1 MNISAVIPTF
11 NRGHCLLRA
20 INSILA
26 QTTPVDEIIVVD
38 DGSNDKTYDLLLK
51 SELLDTRGQV
61 PNIRYLYQENKG
73 VSAARNLGIKEA
85 ENEYIALLDS
95 DDAWIE
101 TKIERQVL
109 KLEEKKLSCR
119 ITHTEEIWLKD
130 GQRINPKKKHNKSGG
145 FIFEKCLP
153 LCCISPSSVLLHRTL
168 FDEYGF
174 FDETLPACEDY
185 DMWLRLCAFE
195 EVLFVEEALTIK
207 YGGHADQ
214 LSRAFWGMDR
224 FRVQALEK
232 LINSGK
238 LSKIQRSQALEM
250 LVKKIEILLLGAK
263 KREKKEMIQNL
274 DMKLNYWLEMILY
287 LLNLINYNK
296 D

>member
-1 MNISAVIPTF
+1 MMNVSAVIPTF

-20 INSILA
+20 INSVLA

-38 DGSNDKTYDLLLK
+38 DGSDDKTYDLLVK
-51 SELLDTRGQV
+51 SELLDMRGQM

-95 DDAWIE
+95 DDAWAE
-101 TKIERQVL
+101 TKIERQAL
-109 KLEEKKLSCR
+109 KLEKKNFSCR

-130 GQRINPKKKHNKSGG
+130 GQRINPKKKHKKSGG

-153 LCCISPSSVLLHRTL
+153 LCCISPSSILLHRTL
-168 FDEYGF
+168 FNEYGF
-174 FDETLPACEDY
+174 FDEKLPACEDY

-238 LSKIQRSQALEM
+238 LSKTQRSQALEM

-274 DMKLNYWLEMILY
+274 DMKLNYWLEMI
-287 LLNLINYNK
+287 
-296 D
+296 

>member
-51 SELLDTRGQV
+51 SELLDMRGQL

-109 KLEEKKLSCR
+109 KLEAKKLSCR

-168 FDEYGF
+168 FDDYGF
-174 FDETLPACEDY
+174 FDEKLPACEDY

-195 EVLFVEEALTIK
+195 EVLFVDEALTIK

-238 LSKIQRSQALEM
+238 LSKTQRSQALEM

-263 KREKKEMIQNL
+263 KRKKKEMIQNL
-274 DMKLNYWLEMILY
+274 DMKLNYWLEMI
-287 LLNLINYNK
+287 
-296 D
+296 

>member
-1 MNISAVIPTF
+1 MMNVSAVIPTF

-20 INSILA
+20 INSVLA

-38 DGSNDKTYDLLLK
+38 DGSDDKTYDLLVK
-51 SELLDTRGQV
+51 SELLDMRGQL

-95 DDAWIE
+95 DDAWAE
-101 TKIERQVL
+101 TKIERQAL
-109 KLEEKKLSCR
+109 KLEKKNFSCR

-130 GQRINPKKKHNKSGG
+130 GQRINPKKKHKKSGG

-168 FDEYGF
+168 FNDYGF
-174 FDETLPACEDY
+174 FDEKLPACEDY

-224 FRVQALEK
+224 FRILALEK

-238 LSKIQRSQALEM
+238 LSKTQRSQALEM

-274 DMKLNYWLEMILY
+274 DMKLNYWLEMI
-287 LLNLINYNK
+287 
-296 D
+296 

>member
-1 MNISAVIPTF
+1 MMNVSAVIPTF

-20 INSILA
+20 INSVLA

-38 DGSNDKTYDLLLK
+38 DGSDDKTYDLLVK
-51 SELLDTRGQV
+51 SELLDMRGQL

-95 DDAWIE
+95 DDAWAE
-101 TKIERQVL
+101 TKIERQAL
-109 KLEEKKLSCR
+109 KLEKKNFSCR

-130 GQRINPKKKHNKSGG
+130 GQRINPKKKHKKSGG

-168 FDEYGF
+168 FNDYGF
-174 FDETLPACEDY
+174 FDEKLPACEDY

-214 LSRAFWGMDR
+214 LSRSFWGMDR
-224 FRVQALEK
+224 FRVLALEK

-238 LSKIQRSQALEM
+238 LSKTQRSQALAM

-274 DMKLNYWLEMILY
+274 DMKLNYWLEMI
-287 LLNLINYNK
+287 
-296 D
+296 

>member
-1 MNISAVIPTF
+1 MMNVSAVIPTF

-20 INSILA
+20 INSVLA

-38 DGSNDKTYDLLLK
+38 DGSDDKTYDLLVK
-51 SELLDTRGQV
+51 SELLDMRGQL

-168 FDEYGF
+168 FNDYGF
-174 FDETLPACEDY
+174 FDEKLPACEDY

-224 FRVQALEK
+224 FRVLALEK

-238 LSKIQRSQALEM
+238 LSKTQRSQALEM

-274 DMKLNYWLEMILY
+274 DMKLNYWLEMI
-287 LLNLINYNK
+287 
-296 D
+296 

>member
-1 MNISAVIPTF
+1 MMNVSAVIPTF

-20 INSILA
+20 INSVLA

-38 DGSNDKTYDLLLK
+38 DGSDDKTYDLLVK
-51 SELLDTRGQV
+51 SELLDMRGQL

-95 DDAWIE
+95 DDAWAK
-101 TKIERQVL
+101 TKIERQAL
-109 KLEEKKLSCR
+109 KLEKKNFSCR

-130 GQRINPKKKHNKSGG
+130 GQRINPKKKHKKSGG

-168 FDEYGF
+168 FDDYGF
-174 FDETLPACEDY
+174 FDEKLPACEDY

-224 FRVQALEK
+224 FRVLALEK

-238 LSKIQRSQALEM
+238 LSKTQRSQALEM

-274 DMKLNYWLEMILY
+274 DRKLNYWLEMI
-287 LLNLINYNK
+287 
-296 D
+296 

>member
-51 SELLDTRGQV
+51 SELLDMRGQL

-109 KLEEKKLSCR
+109 KLEAKKLSCR

-168 FDEYGF
+168 FDDYGF
-174 FDETLPACEDY
+174 FDEKLPACEDY

-195 EVLFVEEALTIK
+195 EVLFVDEALTIK

-238 LSKIQRSQALEM
+238 LSKTQRSQALEM

-274 DMKLNYWLEMILY
+274 DMKLNYWLEMT
-287 LLNLINYNK
+287 
-296 D
+296 

>member
-1 MNISAVIPTF
+1 MMNVSAVIPTF

-20 INSILA
+20 INSVLA

-38 DGSNDKTYDLLLK
+38 DGSDDKTYDLLVK
-51 SELLDTRGQV
+51 SELLDMRGQL

-95 DDAWIE
+95 DDAWAE
-101 TKIERQVL
+101 TKIERQAL
-109 KLEEKKLSCR
+109 KLEKKNFSCR

-130 GQRINPKKKHNKSGG
+130 GQRINPKKKHKKSGG

-168 FDEYGF
+168 FNDYGF
-174 FDETLPACEDY
+174 FDEKLPACEDY

-224 FRVQALEK
+224 FRVLALEK

-238 LSKIQRSQALEM
+238 LSKTQRSQALEM

-274 DMKLNYWLEMILY
+274 DMKLNYWLEMT
-287 LLNLINYNK
+287 
-296 D
+296 

>member
-1 MNISAVIPTF
+1 MMNVSAVIPTF

-20 INSILA
+20 INSVLA

-38 DGSNDKTYDLLLK
+38 DGSDDKTYDLLVK
-51 SELLDTRGQV
+51 SELLDMRGQL

-95 DDAWIE
+95 DDAWAE
-101 TKIERQVL
+101 TKIERQAL
-109 KLEEKKLSCR
+109 KLEKKNFSCR

-130 GQRINPKKKHNKSGG
+130 GQRINPKKKHKKSGG

-168 FDEYGF
+168 FNEYGF
-174 FDETLPACEDY
+174 FDEKLPACEDY

-238 LSKIQRSQALEM
+238 LSKTQRSQALEM

-274 DMKLNYWLEMILY
+274 DMKLNYWLEMI
-287 LLNLINYNK
+287 
-296 D
+296 

>member
-1 MNISAVIPTF
+1 MMNVSAVIPTF

-20 INSILA
+20 INSVLA

-38 DGSNDKTYDLLLK
+38 DGSDDKTYDLLVK
-51 SELLDTRGQV
+51 SELLDMRGQM

-95 DDAWIE
+95 DDAWAE
-101 TKIERQVL
+101 TKIERQAL
-109 KLEEKKLSCR
+109 KLEKKNFSCR

-130 GQRINPKKKHNKSGG
+130 GQRINPKKKHKKSGG

-168 FDEYGF
+168 FNEYGF
-174 FDETLPACEDY
+174 FDEKLPACEDY

-238 LSKIQRSQALEM
+238 LSKTQRSQALEM

-274 DMKLNYWLEMILY
+274 DMKLNYWLEMI
-287 LLNLINYNK
+287 
-296 D
+296 

>member
-1 MNISAVIPTF
+1 MNITAVIPTF

-51 SELLDTRGQV
+51 SELLDTRGQL

-274 DMKLNYWLEMILY
+274 DMKLNYWLEMI
-287 LLNLINYNK
+287 
-296 D
+296 

>member
-1 MNISAVIPTF
+1 MMNVSAVIPTF

-20 INSILA
+20 INSVLA

-38 DGSNDKTYDLLLK
+38 DGSDDKTYDLLVK
-51 SELLDTRGQV
+51 SELLDMRGQL

-95 DDAWIE
+95 DDAWAE
-101 TKIERQVL
+101 TKIERQAL
-109 KLEEKKLSCR
+109 KLEKKKFSCR

-130 GQRINPKKKHNKSGG
+130 GQRINPKKKHKKSGG

-168 FDEYGF
+168 FNDYGF
-174 FDETLPACEDY
+174 FDEKLPACEDY

-238 LSKIQRSQALEM
+238 LSKTQRSQALEM

-274 DMKLNYWLEMILY
+274 DMKLNYWLEMI
-287 LLNLINYNK
+287 
-296 D
+296 

>member
-1 MNISAVIPTF
+1 MMNVSAVIPTF

-20 INSILA
+20 INSVLA

-38 DGSNDKTYDLLLK
+38 DGSDDKTYDLLVK
-51 SELLDTRGQV
+51 NELLDIRGQL

-95 DDAWIE
+95 DDAWAE
-101 TKIERQVL
+101 TKIERQAL
-109 KLEEKKLSCR
+109 KLEKKNFSCR

-130 GQRINPKKKHNKSGG
+130 GQRINPKKKHKKSGG

-168 FDEYGF
+168 FNDYGF
-174 FDETLPACEDY
+174 FDEKLPACEDY

-224 FRVQALEK
+224 FRVLALEK
-232 LINSGK
+232 LINSGE
-238 LSKIQRSQALEM
+238 LSKTQRSKALEI

-274 DMKLNYWLEMILY
+274 DMKLNYWLEMI
-287 LLNLINYNK
+287 
-296 D
+296 

>member
-1 MNISAVIPTF
+1 MMNVSAVIPTF

-20 INSILA
+20 INSVLA

-38 DGSNDKTYDLLLK
+38 DGSDDKTYDLLVK
-51 SELLDTRGQV
+51 SELLDIRGQL

-95 DDAWIE
+95 DDAWAE
-101 TKIERQVL
+101 TKIERQAL
-109 KLEEKKLSCR
+109 KLEKKNFSCR

-130 GQRINPKKKHNKSGG
+130 GQRINPKKKHKKSGG

-168 FDEYGF
+168 FDDYGF
-174 FDETLPACEDY
+174 FDEKLPACEDY

-224 FRVQALEK
+224 FRVLALEK

-238 LSKIQRSQALEM
+238 LSKTQRSQALEM

-274 DMKLNYWLEMILY
+274 DMKLI
-287 LLNLINYNK
+287 

>member
-1 MNISAVIPTF
+1 MMNVSAVIPTF

-20 INSILA
+20 INSVLA

-38 DGSNDKTYDLLLK
+38 DGSDDKTYDLLVK
-51 SELLDTRGQV
+51 SELLDMRGQL

-95 DDAWIE
+95 DDAWAE
-101 TKIERQVL
+101 TKIERQAL
-109 KLEEKKLSCR
+109 KLEKKNFSCR

-130 GQRINPKKKHNKSGG
+130 GQRINPKKKHKKSGG

-168 FDEYGF
+168 FNEYGF
-174 FDETLPACEDY
+174 FDEKLPACEDY

-207 YGGHADQ
+207 YGGHSDQ

-224 FRVQALEK
+224 FRVLALEK

-238 LSKIQRSQALEM
+238 LSKTQRSQALEM

-274 DMKLNYWLEMILY
+274 DMKLNYWLEMI
-287 LLNLINYNK
+287 
-296 D
+296 

>member
-1 MNISAVIPTF
+1 MMNVSAVIPTF

-38 DGSNDKTYDLLLK
+38 DGSDDKTYDLLVK
-51 SELLDTRGQV
+51 SELLDMRGQM

-95 DDAWIE
+95 DDAWAE
-101 TKIERQVL
+101 TKIERQAL
-109 KLEEKKLSCR
+109 KLEKKNFSCR

-130 GQRINPKKKHNKSGG
+130 GQRINPKKKHKKSGG

-168 FDEYGF
+168 FNDYGF
-174 FDETLPACEDY
+174 FDEKLPACEDY

-224 FRVQALEK
+224 FRVLALEK

-238 LSKIQRSQALEM
+238 LSTTQRSQALEM

-274 DMKLNYWLEMILY
+274 DMKLNYWLEMI
-287 LLNLINYNK
+287 
-296 D
+296 

>member
-1 MNISAVIPTF
+1 MNVSAVIPTF

-20 INSILA
+20 INSVLA

-38 DGSNDKTYDLLLK
+38 DGSDDKTYDLLVK
-51 SELLDTRGQV
+51 SELLDMRGQL

-95 DDAWIE
+95 DDAWAE
-101 TKIERQVL
+101 TKIERQAL
-109 KLEEKKLSCR
+109 KLEKKNFSCR

-130 GQRINPKKKHNKSGG
+130 GQRINPKKKHKKSGG

-168 FDEYGF
+168 FDDYGF
-174 FDETLPACEDY
+174 FDEKLPACEDY

-214 LSRAFWGMDR
+214 LSRSFWGMDR

-238 LSKIQRSQALEM
+238 LSKTQRSQALEM

-263 KREKKEMIQNL
+263 KREKKEMIKNL
-274 DMKLNYWLEMILY
+274 DMKLNYWLEMI
-287 LLNLINYNK
+287 
-296 D
+296 

>member
-1 MNISAVIPTF
+1 MINVSAVIPTF

-20 INSILA
+20 INSVLA
-26 QTTPVDEIIVVD
+26 QTTPVDEIIIVD
-38 DGSNDKTYDLLLK
+38 DGSDDKTYDLLVK
-51 SELLDTRGQV
+51 SELLDMRGQL

-95 DDAWIE
+95 DDAWAE
-101 TKIERQVL
+101 TKIERQAL
-109 KLEEKKLSCR
+109 KLEKKNFSCR

-130 GQRINPKKKHNKSGG
+130 GQRINPKKKHKKSGG

-168 FDEYGF
+168 FDDYGF
-174 FDETLPACEDY
+174 FDEKLPACEDY

-224 FRVQALEK
+224 FRVLALEK

-238 LSKIQRSQALEM
+238 LSKTQRSQALEM

-274 DMKLNYWLEMILY
+274 DMKLNYWLEMI
-287 LLNLINYNK
+287 
-296 D
+296 

>member
-1 MNISAVIPTF
+1 M
-11 NRGHCLLRA
+11 
-20 INSILA
+20 
-26 QTTPVDEIIVVD
+26 
-38 DGSNDKTYDLLLK
+38 
-51 SELLDTRGQV
+51 RGQL

-95 DDAWIE
+95 DDAWAE
-101 TKIERQVL
+101 TKIERPAL
-109 KLEEKKLSCR
+109 KLEKKNFSCR

-130 GQRINPKKKHNKSGG
+130 GQRINPKKKHKKSGG

-168 FDEYGF
+168 FDDYGF
-174 FDETLPACEDY
+174 FDEKLPACEDY

-214 LSRAFWGMDR
+214 LSRSFWGMDR

-238 LSKIQRSQALEM
+238 LPKTQRSQALEM

-274 DMKLNYWLEMILY
+274 DMKLNYWLEMI
-287 LLNLINYNK
+287 
-296 D
+296 

>member
-1 MNISAVIPTF
+1 MMNVSAVIPTF

-20 INSILA
+20 INSVLA

-38 DGSNDKTYDLLLK
+38 DGSDDKTYDLLVK
-51 SELLDTRGQV
+51 SELLDMRGQL

-95 DDAWIE
+95 DDAWAE
-101 TKIERQVL
+101 TKIERQAL
-109 KLEEKKLSCR
+109 KLEKKNFSCR

-130 GQRINPKKKHNKSGG
+130 GQRINPKKKHKKSGG

-168 FDEYGF
+168 FNDYGF
-174 FDETLPACEDY
+174 FDEKLPACEDY

-214 LSRAFWGMDR
+214 LSRSFWGMDR

-238 LSKIQRSQALEM
+238 LSKTQRSQALEM

-274 DMKLNYWLEMILY
+274 DMKLNYWLEMI
-287 LLNLINYNK
+287 
-296 D
+296 

>member
-1 MNISAVIPTF
+1 MMNVSAVIPTF

-20 INSILA
+20 INSVLA

-38 DGSNDKTYDLLLK
+38 DGSDDKTYDLLVK
-51 SELLDTRGQV
+51 SELLDMRGQL

-95 DDAWIE
+95 DDAWAK
-101 TKIERQVL
+101 TKIERQAL
-109 KLEEKKLSCR
+109 KLEKKNFSCR

-130 GQRINPKKKHNKSGG
+130 GQRINPKKKHKKSGG

-168 FDEYGF
+168 FNDYGF
-174 FDETLPACEDY
+174 FDEKLPACEDY

-224 FRVQALEK
+224 FRVLALEK

-238 LSKIQRSQALEM
+238 LSKTQRSQALEM

-274 DMKLNYWLEMILY
+274 DMKLNYWLEMI
-287 LLNLINYNK
+287 
-296 D
+296 

>member
-1 MNISAVIPTF
+1 MMNVSAVIPTF

-20 INSILA
+20 INSVLA

-38 DGSNDKTYDLLLK
+38 DGSDDKTYDLLVK
-51 SELLDTRGQV
+51 SELLDMRGQM

-95 DDAWIE
+95 DDAWAE
-101 TKIERQVL
+101 TKIERQAL
-109 KLEEKKLSCR
+109 KLEKKNFSCR

-130 GQRINPKKKHNKSGG
+130 GQRINPKKKHKKSGG

-168 FDEYGF
+168 FDDYGF
-174 FDETLPACEDY
+174 FDEKLPACEDY

-238 LSKIQRSQALEM
+238 LSKTQRSQALEM

-274 DMKLNYWLEMILY
+274 DMKLNYWLEMT
-287 LLNLINYNK
+287 
-296 D
+296 

>member
-1 MNISAVIPTF
+1 MMNVSAVIPTF

-20 INSILA
+20 INSVLA

-38 DGSNDKTYDLLLK
+38 DGSDDKTYDLLVK
-51 SELLDTRGQV
+51 SELLDMRGQL

-95 DDAWIE
+95 DDAWAE
-101 TKIERQVL
+101 TKIERQAL
-109 KLEEKKLSCR
+109 KLEKKNFSCR

-130 GQRINPKKKHNKSGG
+130 GQRINLKKKHKKSGG

-168 FDEYGF
+168 FNDYGF
-174 FDETLPACEDY
+174 FDEKLPACEDY

-238 LSKIQRSQALEM
+238 LSKTQRSQALEM

-274 DMKLNYWLEMILY
+274 DMKLNYWLEMI
-287 LLNLINYNK
+287 
-296 D
+296 

>member
-1 MNISAVIPTF
+1 MMNVSAVIPTF

-20 INSILA
+20 INSIIA

-38 DGSNDKTYDLLLK
+38 DGSDDKTYDLLVE
-51 SELLDTRGQV
+51 SELLEMRGQL

-95 DDAWIE
+95 DDAWNE
-101 TKIERQVL
+101 TKIERQAL
-109 KLEEKKLSCR
+109 KLEKKNFSCR

-130 GQRINPKKKHNKSGG
+130 GQRINPKKKHKKSGG

-168 FDEYGF
+168 FNDYGF
-174 FDETLPACEDY
+174 FDEKLPACEDY

-238 LSKIQRSQALEM
+238 LSKTQRSQALEM
-250 LVKKIEILLLGAK
+250 LIKKIEILLLGAK

-274 DMKLNYWLEMILY
+274 DMKLNYWLEMI
-287 LLNLINYNK
+287 
-296 D
+296 

>member
-1 MNISAVIPTF
+1 MMNVSAVIPTF

-38 DGSNDKTYDLLLK
+38 DGSDDKTYDLLVE
-51 SELLDTRGQV
+51 SELLEMRGQL

-95 DDAWIE
+95 DDAWNE
-101 TKIERQVL
+101 TKIERQAL
-109 KLEEKKLSCR
+109 KLEKKNFSCR

-130 GQRINPKKKHNKSGG
+130 GQRINPKKKHKKSGG

-168 FDEYGF
+168 FDDYGF
-174 FDETLPACEDY
+174 FDEKLPACEDY

-214 LSRAFWGMDR
+214 LSKAFWGMDR

-238 LSKIQRSQALEM
+238 LSKTQRSQALEM
-250 LVKKIEILLLGAK
+250 LVKKIEILLFGAK

-274 DMKLNYWLEMILY
+274 NRKLNYWLEMI
-287 LLNLINYNK
+287 
-296 D
+296 

>member
-51 SELLDTRGQV
+51 SELLDMRGQL

-95 DDAWIE
+95 DDAWVE

-109 KLEEKKLSCR
+109 KLEAKKLSCR

-168 FDEYGF
+168 FDDYGF
-174 FDETLPACEDY
+174 FDEKLPACEDY

-195 EVLFVEEALTIK
+195 EVLFVDEALTIK

-238 LSKIQRSQALEM
+238 LSKTQRSQALEM

-263 KREKKEMIQNL
+263 KRKKKEMIQNL
-274 DMKLNYWLEMILY
+274 DMKLNYWLEMI
-287 LLNLINYNK
+287 
-296 D
+296 

>member
-1 MNISAVIPTF
+1 MINVSAVIPTF

-20 INSILA
+20 INSVLA
-26 QTTPVDEIIVVD
+26 QTTPVDEIIIVD
-38 DGSNDKTYDLLLK
+38 DGSDDKTYDLLVK
-51 SELLDTRGQV
+51 SELLDMRGQL

-95 DDAWIE
+95 DDAWAE
-101 TKIERQVL
+101 TKIERQAL
-109 KLEEKKLSCR
+109 KLEKKNFSCR

-130 GQRINPKKKHNKSGG
+130 GQRINPKKKHKKSGG

-168 FDEYGF
+168 FNDYGF
-174 FDETLPACEDY
+174 FDEKLPACEDY

-224 FRVQALEK
+224 FRVLALEK

-238 LSKIQRSQALEM
+238 LSKTQRSQALEM

-274 DMKLNYWLEMILY
+274 DMKLNYWLEMI
-287 LLNLINYNK
+287 
-296 D
+296 

>member
-168 FDEYGF
+168 FDDYGF
-174 FDETLPACEDY
+174 FDEKLPACEDY

-214 LSRAFWGMDR
+214 LSKAFWGMDR

-238 LSKIQRSQALEM
+238 LSKTQRSQALEM

-274 DMKLNYWLEMILY
+274 GMKLNYWLEMI
-287 LLNLINYNK
+287 
-296 D
+296 

>member
-1 MNISAVIPTF
+1 MMNVSAVIPTF

-20 INSILA
+20 INSVLA

-38 DGSNDKTYDLLLK
+38 DGSDDKTYDLLVK
-51 SELLDTRGQV
+51 NELLDIRGQL

-95 DDAWIE
+95 DDAWAK
-101 TKIERQVL
+101 TKIERQAL
-109 KLEEKKLSCR
+109 KLEKKNFSCR

-130 GQRINPKKKHNKSGG
+130 GQRINPKKKHKKSGG

-168 FDEYGF
+168 FNDYGF
-174 FDETLPACEDY
+174 FDEKLPACEDY

-224 FRVQALEK
+224 FRVLALEK

-238 LSKIQRSQALEM
+238 LSKTQRSQALEM

-274 DMKLNYWLEMILY
+274 DMKLNYWLEMI
-287 LLNLINYNK
+287 
-296 D
+296 

>member
-1 MNISAVIPTF
+1 MMNVSAVIPTF

-20 INSILA
+20 INSVLA

-38 DGSNDKTYDLLLK
+38 DGSDDKTYDLLVK
-51 SELLDTRGQV
+51 SELLDMRGQL

-95 DDAWIE
+95 DDAWAE
-101 TKIERQVL
+101 TKIERQAL
-109 KLEEKKLSCR
+109 KLEKKNFSCR

-130 GQRINPKKKHNKSGG
+130 GQRINPKKKHKKSGG

-168 FDEYGF
+168 FNDYGF
-174 FDETLPACEDY
+174 FDEKLPACEDY

-224 FRVQALEK
+224 FRVLALEK

-238 LSKIQRSQALEM
+238 LSTTQRSQALEM

-274 DMKLNYWLEMILY
+274 DMKLNYWLEMI
-287 LLNLINYNK
+287 
-296 D
+296 

>member
-1 MNISAVIPTF
+1 MMNVSAVIPTF

-20 INSILA
+20 INSVLA
-26 QTTPVDEIIVVD
+26 QTTPVDEIIIVD
-38 DGSNDKTYDLLLK
+38 DGSDDKTYDLLVK
-51 SELLDTRGQV
+51 SELLDMRGQL

-95 DDAWIE
+95 DDAWAE
-101 TKIERQVL
+101 TKIERQAL
-109 KLEEKKLSCR
+109 KLEKKNFSCR

-168 FDEYGF
+168 FDDYGF
-174 FDETLPACEDY
+174 FDEKLPACEDY

-224 FRVQALEK
+224 FRVLALEK

-238 LSKIQRSQALEM
+238 LSKTQRSQALEM

-274 DMKLNYWLEMILY
+274 DMKLNYWLEMI
-287 LLNLINYNK
+287 
-296 D
+296 

>member
-1 MNISAVIPTF
+1 MINVSAVIPTF

-20 INSILA
+20 INSVLA

-38 DGSNDKTYDLLLK
+38 DGSDDKTYDLLVK
-51 SELLDTRGQV
+51 SELLDMRGQL

-95 DDAWIE
+95 DDAWAE
-101 TKIERQVL
+101 TKIERQAL
-109 KLEEKKLSCR
+109 KLEKKNFSCR

-130 GQRINPKKKHNKSGG
+130 GQRINPKKKHKKSGG

-168 FDEYGF
+168 FNDYGF
-174 FDETLPACEDY
+174 FDEKLPACEDY

-224 FRVQALEK
+224 FRVLALEK

-238 LSKIQRSQALEM
+238 LSKTQRSQALEM

-274 DMKLNYWLEMILY
+274 DMKLNYWLEMI
-287 LLNLINYNK
+287 
-296 D
+296 

>member
-1 MNISAVIPTF
+1 MMNVSAVIPTF

-20 INSILA
+20 INSVLA

-38 DGSNDKTYDLLLK
+38 DGSDDKTYDLLVK
-51 SELLDTRGQV
+51 RELLDMRGQL

-95 DDAWIE
+95 DDAWAE
-101 TKIERQVL
+101 TKIERQAL
-109 KLEEKKLSCR
+109 KLEKKNFSCR

-130 GQRINPKKKHNKSGG
+130 GQRINPKKKHKKSGG

-168 FDEYGF
+168 FNDYGF
-174 FDETLPACEDY
+174 FDEKLPACEDY

-214 LSRAFWGMDR
+214 LSRSFWGMDR

-238 LSKIQRSQALEM
+238 LSKTQRSQALEM

-274 DMKLNYWLEMILY
+274 DMKLNYWLEMI
-287 LLNLINYNK
+287 
-296 D
+296 

>member
-1 MNISAVIPTF
+1 MMNVSAVIPTF

-20 INSILA
+20 INSVLA

-38 DGSNDKTYDLLLK
+38 DGSDDKTYDLLVK
-51 SELLDTRGQV
+51 SELLDMRGQL

-95 DDAWIE
+95 DDAWAE
-101 TKIERQVL
+101 TKIERQAL
-109 KLEEKKLSCR
+109 KLEKKNFSCR

-130 GQRINPKKKHNKSGG
+130 GQRINPKKKHKKSGG

-168 FDEYGF
+168 FNDYGF
-174 FDETLPACEDY
+174 FDEKLPACEDY

-232 LINSGK
+232 LINSDK
-238 LSKIQRSQALEM
+238 LSKTQRSQALEM
-250 LVKKIEILLLGAK
+250 LIKKIEILLLGAK

-274 DMKLNYWLEMILY
+274 DMKLNYWLEMI
-287 LLNLINYNK
+287 
-296 D
+296 

>member
-1 MNISAVIPTF
+1 MMNVSAVIPTF

-20 INSILA
+20 INSVLA

-38 DGSNDKTYDLLLK
+38 DGSDDKTYDLLVK
-51 SELLDTRGQV
+51 SELLDMRGQL

-95 DDAWIE
+95 DDAWAE
-101 TKIERQVL
+101 TKIERQAL
-109 KLEEKKLSCR
+109 KLEKKNFSCR

-130 GQRINPKKKHNKSGG
+130 GQRINPKKKHKKSGG

-168 FDEYGF
+168 FNDYGF
-174 FDETLPACEDY
+174 FDEKLPACEDY

-214 LSRAFWGMDR
+214 LSRSFWGMDR

-238 LSKIQRSQALEM
+238 LSKTQRSQALEM

-263 KREKKEMIQNL
+263 KREKKEMIKNL
-274 DMKLNYWLEMILY
+274 DMKLNYWLEMI
-287 LLNLINYNK
+287 
-296 D
+296 

>member
-1 MNISAVIPTF
+1 MMNVSAVIPTF

-20 INSILA
+20 INSVLA

-38 DGSNDKTYDLLLK
+38 DGSDDKTYDLLVK
-51 SELLDTRGQV
+51 SELLDMRGQM

-95 DDAWIE
+95 DDAWAE
-101 TKIERQVL
+101 TKIERQAF
-109 KLEEKKLSCR
+109 KLEKKNFSCR

-130 GQRINPKKKHNKSGG
+130 GQRINPKKKHKKSGG

-168 FDEYGF
+168 FNDYGF
-174 FDETLPACEDY
+174 FDEKLPACEDY

-232 LINSGK
+232 LINSAK
-238 LSKIQRSQALEM
+238 LSKTQRSQALEM

-274 DMKLNYWLEMILY
+274 DMKLNYWLEMT
-287 LLNLINYNK
+287 
-296 D
+296 

>member
-1 MNISAVIPTF
+1 MMNVSAVIPTF

-20 INSILA
+20 INSVLA

-38 DGSNDKTYDLLLK
+38 DGSDDKTYDLLVK
-51 SELLDTRGQV
+51 SELLDMRGQL

-95 DDAWIE
+95 DDAWAE
-101 TKIERQVL
+101 TKIERQAL
-109 KLEEKKLSCR
+109 KLEKKNFSCR

-130 GQRINPKKKHNKSGG
+130 GQRINPKKKHKKSGC

-168 FDEYGF
+168 FNDYGF
-174 FDETLPACEDY
+174 FDEKLPACEDY

-224 FRVQALEK
+224 FRVLALS
-232 LINSGK
+232 LIH
-238 LSKIQRSQALEM
+238 I
-250 LVKKIEILLLGAK
+250 
-263 KREKKEMIQNL
+263 
-274 DMKLNYWLEMILY
+274 
-287 LLNLINYNK
+287 
-296 D
+296 

>member
-1 MNISAVIPTF
+1 MMNVSAVIPTF
-11 NRGHCLLRA
+11 NRGYCLLRA

-38 DGSNDKTYDLLLK
+38 DGSNDKTYDLLVK
-51 SELLDTRGQV
+51 SELLDMRGQL

-95 DDAWIE
+95 DDAWAK
-101 TKIERQVL
+101 TKIERQAL
-109 KLEEKKLSCR
+109 KLEKKNFSCR

-130 GQRINPKKKHNKSGG
+130 GQRINPKKKHKKSGG

-168 FDEYGF
+168 FNDYGF
-174 FDETLPACEDY
+174 FDEKLPACEDY

-238 LSKIQRSQALEM
+238 LSKTQRSQALEM

-274 DMKLNYWLEMILY
+274 DRKLNYWLEMI
-287 LLNLINYNK
+287 
-296 D
+296 

>member
-1 MNISAVIPTF
+1 MMNVSAVIPTF

-20 INSILA
+20 INSVLA

-38 DGSNDKTYDLLLK
+38 DGSDDKTYDLLVK
-51 SELLDTRGQV
+51 SELLEMRGQL

-95 DDAWIE
+95 DDAWAE
-101 TKIERQVL
+101 TKIERQAL
-109 KLEEKKLSCR
+109 KLEKKNFSCR

-130 GQRINPKKKHNKSGG
+130 GQRINPKKKHKKSGG

-168 FDEYGF
+168 FNDYGF
-174 FDETLPACEDY
+174 FDEKLPACEDY

-214 LSRAFWGMDR
+214 LSKAFWGMDR

-238 LSKIQRSQALEM
+238 LSKTQRSQALEM
-250 LVKKIEILLLGAK
+250 LVKKIEILLIGAK

-274 DMKLNYWLEMILY
+274 DRKLNYWLEMI
-287 LLNLINYNK
+287 
-296 D
+296 